1 MLKELNITIGG
12 RIRAYR
18 ESLGMNREAF
28 SEQVGLSPQFLAEAE
43 TGKKGLSAESI
54 YKICSNSEM
63 SADYLVLGKVKREKL
78 KNPLDYVIQEMPGDY
93 SVQYAQVLRAF
104 NDMLSEAQKTAVL
117 QHKNEEEQL

>member
-43 TGKKGLSAESI
+43 NGKKGLSAESI

-63 SADYLVLGKVKREKL
+63 SADYLVLGKVKRDKL
-78 KNPLDYVIQEMPGDY
+78 KNPLDFVLQEMPGDY
-93 SVQYAQVLRAF
+93 AAQYAQVIRAV
-104 NDMLSEAQKTAVL
+104 NDMVLEAQRDGAL
-117 QHKNEEEQL
+117 AQRGEED